1 MFRSMIKEQAREELE
16 SFLFSID
23 DLLKDLLGRAGQ
35 QGYHLD
41 FSLESLTDLAC
52 YIRANA
58 VEHSRDHVV
67 DFTDCWIYLGEVFR
81 QTTPGA
87 RWMLG
92 WKNPSDIT
100 YGLYFL
106 TGFDEI
112 ESDFIPILYV
122 NNFTKN
128 QILPNHFFL
137 NLIDNMLDPVPVD
150 LEYLPTED

>member
-1 MFRSMIKEQAREELE
+1 MNKKDALEQLEE
-16 SFLFSID
+16 FLFSID
-23 DLLKDLLGRAGQ
+23 DILTDLLIQASQ
-35 QGYHLD
+35 QGYELD
-41 FSLESLTDLAC
+41 FSLKSLVDLGNYLREKGIDNSEERWAEFTAC
-52 YIRANA
+52 W
-58 VEHSRDHVV
+58 V
-67 DFTDCWIYLGEVFR
+67 YLGEVFR

>member
-1 MFRSMIKEQAREELE
+1 MNKEDALEQLEE
-16 SFLFSID
+16 FLFSID
-23 DLLKDLLGRAGQ
+23 DILTDLLIQASQ
-35 QGYHLD
+35 QGYELD
-41 FSLESLTDLAC
+41 FSLKSLVDLGN
-52 YIRANA
+52 YLREKGIDNSEERWT
-58 VEHSRDHVV
+58 E
-67 DFTDCWIYLGEVFR
+67 FTPCWIYLGEVFR

-87 RWMLG
+87 RWTLG
-92 WKNPSDIT
+92 WKNPSDII

-128 QILPNHFFL
+128 QVLPNHFFL

>member
-1 MFRSMIKEQAREELE
+1 MFRGMTKEQAREELE

-23 DLLKDLLGRAGQ
+23 DLLEDLLGRAGQ

-81 QTTPGA
+81 QTAPGA
-87 RWMLG
+87 RWLLG
-92 WKNPSDIT
+92 FQNPNHLN
-100 YGLYFL
+100 YGLYYL
-106 TGFDEI
+106 TGFDKVGSE
-112 ESDFIPILYV
+112 FIPLLYV
-122 NNFTKN
+122 SNFIRG
-128 QILPNHFFL
+128 QLDQAFFQR
-137 NLIDNMLDPVPVD
+137 LIENTLHPVPVNLD
-150 LEYLPTED
+150 YLPTDE

>member
-1 MFRSMIKEQAREELE
+1 MNKKDALEQLEE
-16 SFLFSID
+16 FLFSID
-23 DLLKDLLGRAGQ
+23 DILTDLLIQASQ
-35 QGYHLD
+35 QGYELD
-41 FSLESLTDLAC
+41 FSLKSLVDLGN
-52 YIRANA
+52 YLREKGIDNSEERWT
-58 VEHSRDHVV
+58 E
-67 DFTDCWIYLGEVFR
+67 FTSCWVYLGEVFR

-87 RWMLG
+87 RWTLG

>member
-1 MFRSMIKEQAREELE
+1 MNKKDALEQLEE
-16 SFLFSID
+16 FLFSID
-23 DLLKDLLGRAGQ
+23 DILTDLLIQASQ
-35 QGYHLD
+35 QGYELD
-41 FSLESLTDLAC
+41 FSLKSLVDLGN
-52 YIRANA
+52 YLREKGIDNSEERWT
-58 VEHSRDHVV
+58 E
-67 DFTDCWIYLGEVFR
+67 FTPCWVYLGEVFR

-87 RWMLG
+87 RWTLG

-128 QILPNHFFL
+128 QVLPNHFFL

>member
-1 MFRSMIKEQAREELE
+1 MNKKDALEQLEE
-16 SFLFSID
+16 FLFSID
-23 DLLKDLLGRAGQ
+23 DILTDLLIQASQ
-35 QGYHLD
+35 QGYELD
-41 FSLESLTDLAC
+41 FSLKSLVDLGN
-52 YIRANA
+52 YLREKGIDNSEERWT
-58 VEHSRDHVV
+58 E
-67 DFTDCWIYLGEVFR
+67 FTPCWVYLGEVFR

-87 RWMLG
+87 RWTLG

>member
-1 MFRSMIKEQAREELE
+1 MNKEDALEQLEE
-16 SFLFSID
+16 FLFSID
-23 DLLKDLLGRAGQ
+23 DILTDLLIQASQ
-35 QGYHLD
+35 QGYELD
-41 FSLESLTDLAC
+41 FSLKSLVDLGN
-52 YIRANA
+52 YLREKGIDNSEERWT
-58 VEHSRDHVV
+58 E
-67 DFTDCWIYLGEVFR
+67 FTPCWIYLGEVFR

-87 RWMLG
+87 RWTLG

-128 QILPNHFFL
+128 QVLPNHFFL